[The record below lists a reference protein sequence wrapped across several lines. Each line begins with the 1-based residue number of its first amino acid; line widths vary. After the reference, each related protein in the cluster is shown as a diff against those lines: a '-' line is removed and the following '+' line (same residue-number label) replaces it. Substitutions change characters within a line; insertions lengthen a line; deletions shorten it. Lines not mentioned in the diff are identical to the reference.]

1 MRKPIYYQ
9 GSNTLTITYTIPVAI
24 DYTLLKHSGIFNLIR
39 LMKKHNDV
47 KELNI
52 RHRTPRI
59 VIGMNEGGV
68 GTGRR
73 LFKYSPNVVVNFI

>member
-9 GSNTLTITYTIPVAI
+9 GSDTLIITYTIPVAI

-39 LMKKHNDV
+39 LMHKHNNEE
-47 KELNI
+47 ELDLI
-52 RHRTPRI
+52 HRTPRI